1 MGGAGVLGEAPGE
14 AWAREDELEAF
25 VVGRGPDEAA
35 GREHVDV
42 VAVEVDQA
50 GDDAEIVGRLPGTEA
65 MAGDPQALGG
75 VVVEVAV
82 PAGGDGEIDAE
93 ALADLAQPAR
103 LDVALVEGAGQIDPG
118 RGVDKRGAEARRD
131 EERGIDRRRRHAEG
145 YRLIEDREPKAVA
158 AELGEFGD
166 RGDRLLEHPRLRS
179 RGKLPPCRRLKLL
192 PRLPRRRQVV
202 EEERLL
208 EILGIAD
215 RGQAD
220 PTGDELLHRRQRHR
234 DVDRAG
240 LVVDRRR
247 KRRRR
252 RERERERVVGRD
264 RRCCHDKHEKH
275 DKHDER
281 GEAQPCG
288 DVTVQVRVSGRGAGQ

>member
-1 MGGAGVLGEAPGE
+1 MGGTGVLGETPGE
-14 AWAREDELEAF
+14 ARAREDELEAL

-93 ALADLAQPAR
+93 TLADLAQPAR

-179 RGKLPPCRRLKLL
+179 RGKLPPCRRLELL

-208 EILGIAD
+208 EILGITD
-215 RGQAD
+215 RGQTD
-220 PTGDELLHRRQRHR
+220 PPGDERLHRRQRHR
-234 DVDRAG
+234 DVDPASF
-240 LVVDRRR
+240 VVDRRR
-247 KRRRR
+247 KRKRKRERRWERLVGGERRR
-252 RERERERVVGRD
+252 
-264 RRCCHDKHEKH
+264 CHDKH
-275 DKHDER
+275 DKHDEH
-281 GEAQPCG
+281 GEEQQCG
-288 DVTVQVRVSGRGAGQ
+288 DVTVQVRISGRGGRQ